1 MISTGPIAVIRSIH
15 HFSVSIPDLETAI
28 EWYGRVLGFSVEKR
42 FAIDAIPAQAAFLER
57 DGLRLEL
64 WQAGSGAQVSGAR
77 REPNTDLF
85 EGGTKHI
92 AFTVDDLQ
100 GQLELLAGA
109 GVDIAA
115 IQRRPTLPMQA
126 ESMPPAQDPPAFAA
140 FIRDP
145 FGTLIELLDAAMVAA
160 PAASP

>member
-1 MISTGPIAVIRSIH
+1 MTSSGPTAVIRSVH
-15 HFSVSIPDLETAI
+15 HVSISIPDIETAI
-28 EWYGRVLGFSVEKR
+28 DWYGRVFGFAVDKR
-42 FAIDAIPAQAAFLER
+42 FAIDAIPAQGAFLER

-64 WQAGSGAQVSGAR
+64 WQAGTGASVSPAR

-85 EGGTKHI
+85 EGGTKHV
-92 AFTVDDLQ
+92 AFAVDDLQ
-100 GQLELLAGA
+100 GQLEALHEA

-115 IQRRPTLPMQA
+115 IQRHPTMPMQV

-145 FGTLIELLDAAMVAA
+145 FGTLIELLEAEKVADDD
-160 PAASP
+160 